1 MNSHEYGLTKGAS
14 LQERVSV
21 MAAGDYRCSG
31 ADTKLSS
38 RPISVA
44 RRVYLP
50 SSDAFNGFSVA
61 TKPRHYGHQL
71 RKQKL

>member
-1 MNSHEYGLTKGAS
+1 MKSHEYGLTKGAS

-50 SSDAFNGFSVA
+50 SSDAFNSLCVI
-61 TKPRHYGHQL
+61 TKQWHSGR
-71 RKQKL
+71 